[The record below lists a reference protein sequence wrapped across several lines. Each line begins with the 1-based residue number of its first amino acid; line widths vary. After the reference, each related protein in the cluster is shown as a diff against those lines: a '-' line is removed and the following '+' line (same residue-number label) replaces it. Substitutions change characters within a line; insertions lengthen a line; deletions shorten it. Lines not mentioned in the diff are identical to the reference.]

1 MISFAASAAMLVAA
15 WLWAQLRQYLAS
27 QGVLMPELLFISG
40 LLLVMIG
47 ALWAVAGRLLSD
59 LSRQAKQR
67 SRGNNK

>member
-1 MISFAASAAMLVAA
+1 MLVAA